1 MLAPTVLMLLAAAP
15 TGVAEPPAPA
25 PVVARADHI
34 AIYVGDVDRSV
45 AFYTRLFAFR
55 DVSIPGNRFRWLRL
69 DGGFELHVG
78 KGVAPAKSPALTEHF
93 AVSVADLAPV
103 IAQLKAMGVR
113 WGDANG
119 VAEKIFTGRGDGLR
133 QIYFQDPD
141 GNWIEVNEHR
151 PGG

>member
-1 MLAPTVLMLLAAAP
+1 MLVPTILMLTAAQPA
-15 TGVAEPPAPA
+15 GVTPPPEPA

-34 AIYVGDVDRSV
+34 AIYVADVDRSV
-45 AFYTRLFAFR
+45 QFYRRLFACK
-55 DVSIPGNRFRWLRL
+55 DVSLPGNRFRWLRL
-69 DGGFELHVG
+69 RGGFELHIG
-78 KGVAPAKSPALTEHF
+78 KGVGPAKTPQLTEHF
-93 AVSVADLAPV
+93 ALAVEDLTPV

-119 VAEKIFTGRGDGLR
+119 TPETIFTGRGDGLR

-151 PGG
+151 TAG